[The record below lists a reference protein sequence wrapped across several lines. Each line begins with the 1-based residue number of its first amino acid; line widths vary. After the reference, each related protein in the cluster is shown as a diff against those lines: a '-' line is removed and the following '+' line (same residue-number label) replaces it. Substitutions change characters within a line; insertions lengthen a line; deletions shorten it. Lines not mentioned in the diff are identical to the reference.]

1 MKLKYPMSL
10 SKFIVSKSFL
20 KQLVYAL
27 VVVVLLVFL
36 LSKWLDQ
43 STNHD
48 QKIQVPD
55 LSKLSVTE
63 AVSILNE
70 LDLRLE
76 VIDSSNYNPDYP
88 PLSIIEQTPEF
99 GDFVKEKR
107 RIYLKINR
115 ATYKDI
121 KMPDILQ
128 KTRRNAEATLK
139 SVGFRVGDNP
149 IYVNDIARDVV
160 RGMFHKDKEIKV
172 GDKLPKNSLVKLK
185 LGDGKGKAK

>member
-1 MKLKYPMSL
+1 MSL
-10 SKFIVSKSFL
+10 LKFVLSKSFL
-20 KQLVYAL
+20 KQLVIAL
-27 VVVVLLVFL
+27 ILGVLLVFFL
-36 LSKWLDQ
+36 VKWLDS

-48 QKIQVPD
+48 QKIEVPN
-55 LSKLSVTE
+55 LEKLSVAE

-76 VIDSSNYNPDYP
+76 VIDSSNYNPDFP
-88 PLSIIEQTPEF
+88 PLSIIEQTPEY

-121 KMPDILQ
+121 EMPDVVQ

-139 SVGFRVGDNP
+139 SVGFRVGDTP
-149 IYVNDIARDVV
+149 IYVEDIAKDVV
-160 RGMFHKDKEIKV
+160 RGIFYKNKEINV
-172 GDKLPKNSLVKLK
+172 GDRLPKNSLVELK